1 MPPSERQALAHVVR
15 HGHGSG
21 PQLSPVGQPFVLS
34 KRYGI
39 ERLQEFLKV
48 GDARHAYLETLH
60 IQDSFKRGI
69 ALDVLFH
76 HGSPTPSYSFSWK
89 IPILA
94 VNPCRKL
101 LVPMG
106 PISPLQKK
114 PARGMAPAVSATTRL
129 SWSGSP

>member
-1 MPPSERQALAHVVR
+1 MPPGERQALTHVVR

-21 PQLSPVGQPFVLS
+21 PQLSPVRQPFVLS
-34 KRYGI
+34 KCDGI
-39 ERLQEFLKV
+39 ERFQECLKI
-48 GDARHAYLETLH
+48 GDARYAYLETLH
-60 IQDSFKRGI
+60 IQDGFKRGI
-69 ALDVLFH
+69 TLDVLFH

-101 LVPMG
+101 LIPMG

-114 PARGMAPAVSATTRL
+114 PARGIAPAVSAITRL
-129 SWSGSP
+129 SWSG

>member
-1 MPPSERQALAHVVR
+1 MPSSERQALGHVVR

-21 PQLSPVGQPFVLS
+21 PQFSPVRQPFVLR
-34 KRYGI
+34 KRDGI

-60 IQDSFKRGI
+60 IQDGFKRGI

-76 HGSPTPSYSFSWK
+76 HGAPTPPYSFSWK

-94 VNPCRKL
+94 VNPCKKL
-101 LVPMG
+101 PVPIG

-114 PARGMAPAVSATTRL
+114 PARGIAPAVSATTRL
-129 SWSGSP
+129 